1 MTYDHDSLRRFLD
14 DALIQEEVI
23 GEKLETVQALMEAL
37 KDAAKQSWTSLIT
50 EDDLLSKIVRIE
62 SELVAK
68 AGDDGAKEMNNR

>member
-50 EDDLLSKIVRIE
+50 EDDLLSKIERSE